1 MLSIV
6 LKSISF
12 IFSMVDILIRT
23 YEKLDHYY
31 IFGGMEHMR
40 KIIAGIES

>member
-1 MLSIV
+1 MLSTV
-6 LKSISF
+6 PKSIPF
-12 IFSMVDILIRT
+12 ILSMVDILMRT

-40 KIIAGIES
+40 KIIAGTES